1 MFSLLFI
8 FFPYVRTKCS
18 FYQLL
23 NLFLVRIF
31 RGDRYDVPENSRFA
45 GRQRLVSGICRAS
58 IGLPQRTYA
67 YYESEGRSIPPEI
80 RGRLADLYGTSVDYL
95 MGRTDVRAPYPP
107 AKRRRD

>member
-23 NLFLVRIF
+23 NLFRRIRDLREDSDWSQAF
-31 RGDRYDVPENSRFA
+31 VG
-45 GRQRLVSGICRAS
+45 AS

>member
-1 MFSLLFI
+1 MLEQNVRFINCSICSWLEFSEVIDMTF
-8 FFPYVRTKCS
+8 R
-18 FYQLL
+18 
-23 NLFLVRIF
+23 RIRDLREDSDWAQAF
-31 RGDRYDVPENSRFA
+31 VGA
-45 GRQRLVSGICRAS
+45 A